1 MKQENARLTEERDL
15 LKRQPR
21 TLPRSN
27 GGVRTDQTAFSVD
40 SMCRFMTVSQSA
52 YYAWLHRV
60 QTTREK
66 DDIEL
71 TTIIR
76 DVFGK
81 SLVPP
86 MVPGVSRN

>member
-1 MKQENARLTEERDL
+1 MKDAWIKQHVKE
-15 LKRQPR
+15 
-21 TLPRSN
+21 
-27 GGVRTDQTAFSVD
+27 FSVD

-71 TTIIR
+71 TTVIR

-81 SLVPP
+81 SRATYGTRRIQKSIVNRDRT
-86 MVPGVSRN
+86 VSRSE